1 MEKSVTVRKL
11 RLLWQS
17 QPAVLMVLDFSQ
29 AGERPAQVWALPP
42 QALASPAGTEADDI
56 DELLPQYEELPPV
69 GAEATALWRPDD
81 LEANINELFPSFPIG
96 LI

>member
-1 MEKSVTVRKL
+1 MEKSVTVGKL

-56 DELLPQYEELPPV
+56 DELFPSMRSCHQSGRRPQRCGDPM
-69 GAEATALWRPDD
+69 TWRP
-81 LEANINELFPSFPIG
+81 I
-96 LI
+96 